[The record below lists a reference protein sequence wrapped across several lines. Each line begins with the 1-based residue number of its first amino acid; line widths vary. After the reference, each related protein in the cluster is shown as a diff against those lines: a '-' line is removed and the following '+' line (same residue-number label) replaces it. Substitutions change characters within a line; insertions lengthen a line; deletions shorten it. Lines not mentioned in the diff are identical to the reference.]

1 MNRIWKKIRKGLA
14 SFLRFL
20 KHNDVVLKIYA
31 SFVIVLVLTGVLTS
45 LIFIRL
51 YQRNYIASHTKLL
64 TNQGKRIAKRVRGFE
79 KNQNQKQF
87 ERYQVYIDE
96 LEHADSTDVWIVA
109 NQNAGVPL
117 QESFVNAYLEDD
129 SVSENTLEAVNKT
142 FEKGKVFHNSE
153 YDDVY
158 GTVTLSVSVPIKN
171 TSTGEV
177 SGAVLL
183 VSMINKQT
191 MGIDDGKYMI
201 VLSVVFSVIIALI
214 VAVVF
219 SSNLSKSI
227 LRLSNH
233 ISVLAR
239 GDYRTIEVKKP
250 HSQIGLLEQSLGR
263 LSKKL
268 KKANEEREQL
278 EQVRRDFFANV
289 SHELRTPITVIRG
302 YTETLSDG
310 VIKEQSKVEELYG
323 RMLLECQGIE
333 RLVEDLFIL
342 SKMQNPDFQ
351 IEKEPVSL
359 KQIFDDIRRSVYEL
373 GKEKGIQWQL
383 EMPEGDELCLILGD
397 YGRLR
402 QMFFIILDNA
412 IKFSQENGV
421 IEIQVKKEEEHF
433 QVCIRDHGVGIKK
446 EELPYIF
453 EKFYTSK
460 MRQNTKGTGLGLMI
474 ARGIALKHGSDIRVE
489 SRENEGSAFFFL
501 FDECTAPEE
510 FE

>member
-1 MNRIWKKIRKGLA
+1 MKRARNGFSSLIRWME
-14 SFLRFL
+14 
-20 KHNDVVLKIYA
+20 HNDVVLKIYA

-45 LIFIRL
+45 LIFIKL
-51 YQRNYIASHTKLL
+51 YQRNYIASHTELL
-64 TNQGKRIAKRVRGFE
+64 KKQGKMIAKRVKGFE
-79 KNQNQKQF
+79 KNEKQGRF
-87 ERYQVYIDE
+87 NRYHVYIDE
-96 LEHADSTDVWIVA
+96 LEQADSTDIWIVA
-109 NQNAGVPL
+109 NRNAEKPL
-117 QESFVNAYLEDD
+117 KESYVNAYLEDG
-129 SVSENTLEAVNKT
+129 SVARNTLEAVEQT
-142 FEKGKVFHNSE
+142 FQEGKVFHNAE
-153 YDDVY
+153 YDNVY
-158 GTVTLSVSVPIKN
+158 GTVTLSVSVPVKR
-171 TSTGEV
+171 SDSGEV
-177 SGAVLL
+177 CGAILL

-201 VLSVVFSVIIALI
+201 VLSVAFSVIIALI

-219 SSNLSKSI
+219 SGNLSKSI
-227 LRLSNH
+227 FRLSNH

-239 GDYRTIEVKKP
+239 GDYRMIEVKRP

-268 KKANEEREQL
+268 KKASEEREQL

-310 VIKEQSKVEELYG
+310 VIKEQGKVEEMYG
-323 RMLLECQGIE
+323 RMLLECQGME
-333 RLVEDLFIL
+333 RLVEDLFVL

-373 GKEKGIQWQL
+373 GKEKGIQWKL
-383 EMPEGDELCLILGD
+383 EVPEEDDPCLILGD

-402 QMFFIILDNA
+402 QMFLVILDNA
-412 IKFSQENGV
+412 IKFSKENGV
-421 IEIQVKKEEEHF
+421 IEIQVKKEEERF
-433 QVCIRDHGVGIKK
+433 RVCIRDHGVGIKK

-460 MRQNTKGTGLGLMI
+460 LRQNAKGTGLGLMI
-474 ARGIALKHGSDIRVE
+474 ARGIALKHGSDIHVE
-489 SRENEGSAFFFL
+489 SEENEGSAFFFV
-501 FDECTAPEE
+501 FDECTSLEE

>member
-1 MNRIWKKIRKGLA
+1 MKKSRNSFYSLIRWI
-14 SFLRFL
+14 

-45 LIFIRL
+45 LIFIKL
-51 YQRNYIASHTKLL
+51 YQKNYIASHTKLL
-64 TNQGKRIAKRVRGFE
+64 KNQGKMIAKRVKGFE
-79 KNQNQKQF
+79 KNKKQERF
-87 ERYQVYIDE
+87 ERYHVYIDE
-96 LEHADSTDVWIVA
+96 LERADSTDVWIVA
-109 NQNAGVPL
+109 NPNAAEPL
-117 QESFVNAYLEDD
+117 RESYVNAYVDD
-129 SVSENTLEAVNKT
+129 KSVSENTLDAVNQT
-142 FEKGKVFHNSE
+142 FEKGRVFHNSE

-158 GTVTLSVSVPIKN
+158 GTVTLSVSVPIKR
-171 TSTGEV
+171 SGTGEV
-177 SGAVLL
+177 CGAILL

-201 VLSVVFSVIIALI
+201 VLSVAFSVIIALI

-219 SSNLSKSI
+219 SGNLSKSI
-227 LRLSNH
+227 FRLSNH
-233 ISVLAR
+233 ISLLAR
-239 GDYRTIEVKKP
+239 EDYRTIEVKKP

-268 KKANEEREQL
+268 KKASEEREQL
-278 EQVRRDFFANV
+278 EKVRRDFFANV

-310 VIKEQSKVEELYG
+310 VIKDHDKVEEMYG
-323 RMLLECQGIE
+323 RMLLECRGME

-351 IEKEPVSL
+351 IEMEPVSL

-373 GKEKGIQWQL
+373 GKEKKIQWKL
-383 EMPEGDELCLILGD
+383 EMPKEEDPCLILGD

-402 QMFFIILDNA
+402 QMFFVILDNA

-421 IEIQVKKEEEHF
+421 IEIQVIKEDEHF
-433 QVCIRDHGVGIKK
+433 QVCIRDHGVGIKS

-489 SRENEGSAFFFL
+489 SKENEGSAFYFV
-501 FDECTAPEE
+501 FDECTSLEE

>member
-1 MNRIWKKIRKGLA
+1 MKKARNSLDSLIRWI
-14 SFLRFL
+14 

-45 LIFIRL
+45 LIFIKL

-64 TNQGKRIAKRVRGFE
+64 KNQGKIIAKRVKSFE
-79 KNQNQKQF
+79 KKNQQKRF
-87 ERYQVYIDE
+87 ERYHVYIDE
-96 LEHADSTDVWIVA
+96 LERADRTDVWIVA
-109 NQNAGVPL
+109 NENAKKPL
-117 QESFVNAYLEDD
+117 SERYVNAYLEDD
-129 SVSENTLEAVNKT
+129 SVSENTLETVNRT
-142 FEKGKVFHNSE
+142 FKEGKVFHNAE

-158 GTVTLSVSVPIKN
+158 GTVTLSVSVPVKN
-171 TSTGEV
+171 KDTGEV
-177 SGAVLL
+177 RGAILL

-201 VLSVVFSVIIALI
+201 VLSVAFSVVISLV

-219 SSNLSKSI
+219 SGNLSKSI
-227 LRLSNH
+227 FRLSNH
-233 ISVLAR
+233 ISILAR
-239 GDYRTIEVKKP
+239 GDYRPIDVKKP

-310 VIKEQSKVEELYG
+310 VIKDQGKVEEMYG
-323 RMLLECQGIE
+323 RMLMECQGME

-373 GKEKGIQWQL
+373 GKDKGIQWKS
-383 EMPEGDELCLILGD
+383 EMPKEDDLCLILGD

-421 IEIQVKKEEEHF
+421 IEIVVKKEEERF
-433 QVCIRDHGVGIKK
+433 NVCIRDHGAGIKK

-474 ARGIALKHGSDIRVE
+474 ARGIALKHGSDIHVE
-489 SRENEGSAFFFL
+489 SEENKGSAFFFT
-501 FDECTAPEE
+501 FEECTSPEE